1 MPTASAEIDKLDR
14 FLANRGEDVVLQ
26 RIVGAVNQVVS
37 AVTCRAFVR
46 GYLPQQLIAGSGIT
60 QGDSQVTLSPTQ
72 IGAAQWP
79 GGVVMSNPAPTIDP
93 RVPRQGD
100 KMIVAG
106 KLRTVQ
112 AAAPI
117 YMNGEL
123 VRIDAQV
130 KG

>member
-14 FLANRGEDVVLQ
+14 MLADRGEDVVLQ
-26 RIVGAVNQVVS
+26 RIVGAVNQAVS

-46 GYLPQQLIAGSGIT
+46 GYSPQELIAGSGIT
-60 QGDSQVTLSPTQ
+60 QGDSHVTLTSTQ
-72 IGAAQWP
+72 INAAQWP
-79 GGVVMSNPAPTIDP
+79 GGTVVTNPPPTIDP

-100 KMIVAG
+100 KMVIAG

-117 YMNGEL
+117 YMDGEL